1 MIDNLESMS
10 ADELRSMLVAKD
22 EMVRELEDK
31 IKEMKADSEAK
42 LTEEK
47 PEDEAEKMA
56 ESKDED
62 EPKKMAESKEEDEP
76 KKMAESKDDEKKS
89 YAMNEGNALLLS
101 EITALRETVNA
112 LKAEKEAV
120 EMREAVSTLLR
131 EGRIS
136 PAEQEVANQAWQLR
150 ESNPAFWQMFN
161 ERPANSSVPLNQVG
175 HGASGEEITKATLH
189 AEVSKLQ
196 SEKSI
201 SYSEALNLFRTQNPD
216 YYKQAFG
223 V

>member
-22 EMVRELEDK
+22 EMVRELEDA

-62 EPKKMAESKEEDEP
+62 EAKKMAESKDEDEA

-89 YAMNEGNALLLS
+89 YAMSEGNALLLS
-101 EITALRETVNA
+101 
-112 LKAEKEAV
+112 
-120 EMREAVSTLLR
+120 
-131 EGRIS
+131 
-136 PAEQEVANQAWQLR
+136 
-150 ESNPAFWQMFN
+150 
-161 ERPANSSVPLNQVG
+161 
-175 HGASGEEITKATLH
+175 
-189 AEVSKLQ
+189 
-196 SEKSI
+196 
-201 SYSEALNLFRTQNPD
+201 
-216 YYKQAFG
+216 
-223 V
+223 